1 MIHFVNIYMLPTAG
15 ASFDLNSQLLTQ
27 LDNGELPT
35 YE

>member
-1 MIHFVNIYMLPTAG
+1 MLPLPTTG